1 MIRGEMAENPNPHAR
16 RKHYFLMALA
26 VVLADQLTKW
36 LVSSRLALHESVN
49 VIPGLFRLTHVQ
61 NQGAAFGILSDSP
74 SEWKLGML
82 IFFSLFALVVVSTL
96 LWRNSH
102 SISSTGIALSLILGG
117 AVGNLWDRMV
127 AGHVTD
133 FFDVYFRG
141 YHWPAFNI
149 ADSAIVVG
157 ALLLMAEIL
166 FGKLDAK
173 QSAAEGQ
180 F

>member
-1 MIRGEMAENPNPHAR
+1 METMVANPHAK
-16 RKHYFLMALA
+16 RKHYFVIALI
-26 VVLADQLTKW
+26 VVVCDQLTKW
-36 LVSSRLALHESVN
+36 WVSSSLALHESLN

-74 SEWKLGML
+74 SEWKLSML
-82 IFFSLFALVVVSTL
+82 IFFSFFALVVVSTL

-102 SISSTGIALSLILGG
+102 SVNSTGIALSLILGG
-117 AVGNLWDRMV
+117 AIGNLWDRMV

-157 ALLLMAEIL
+157 ALMLMAEIL
-166 FGKLDAK
+166 FSK
-173 QSAAEGQ
+173 SEAAESSTVQ
-180 F
+180 SQS